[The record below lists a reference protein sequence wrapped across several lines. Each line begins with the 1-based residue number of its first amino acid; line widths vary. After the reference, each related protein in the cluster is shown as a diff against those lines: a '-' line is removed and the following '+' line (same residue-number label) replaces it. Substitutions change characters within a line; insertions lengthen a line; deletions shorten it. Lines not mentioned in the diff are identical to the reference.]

1 MILFYILVLS
11 LPFVDHGLFGMAIGP
26 VTLEKVLGAGC
37 FLYALSYLPKRREFP
52 GFFSSAQ
59 AKFFVAYVAMAVCS
73 YLFTAEKFDFNDMVG
88 IFFSQF
94 LFFVAIMIL
103 VDSRERLENTVLWAT
118 ASMGVVSLYL
128 IKEWLGAV
136 GTYGIGYRPGWV
148 AGDPNMFSASALIV
162 LPLMMCPIRY
172 ARKAWQRYGAIFSL
186 GLTLV
191 SFVLAASRG
200 GFIGLTAMLLWQT
213 KSWKRRLIAIGLI
226 VAIVAVCFALPH
238 SPLDRLLKP
247 DASDKESSNIRLQ
260 LWSVSDKIFHDYPV
274 FGVGLYN
281 FPVYMHKYL
290 PPNVDLEFV
299 VPHNTY
305 LEAAVELGTVGVG
318 LFLGV
323 ILCSILGAG
332 RLRAMAIAAGD
343 EYLTLLTTG
352 LGSGIVGFA
361 SAVMFL
367 SAKHAKFFW
376 FAVFLSACVVPLVRQ
391 SWLEKAQEEELA
403 LDGEIS
409 PTEAPMNPDATAAP
423 AAEVP
428 LPLPPSANAVQ
439 NTPPKPPK
447 PPDDEGPIRVGNWLA
462 RH

>member
-11 LPFVDHGLFGMAIGP
+11 LPFVDHGFFGMAIGP

-37 FLYALSYLPKRREFP
+37 FVYALSYLPKRREFP

-59 AKFFVAYVAMAVCS
+59 AKFFAAYVGMAVCS
-73 YLFTAEKFDFNDMVG
+73 YLATAQVFDFNDMVG

-128 IKEWLGAV
+128 IKEWLGAFR
-136 GTYGIGYRPGWV
+136 TYGIGYRPGWV

-162 LPLMMCPIRY
+162 LPLMLCSIRY
-172 ARKAWQRYGAIFSL
+172 ARKPWQRYGAIFSL
-186 GLTLV
+186 ALTAI
-191 SFVLAASRG
+191 SFCLAASRG
-200 GFIGLTAMLLWQT
+200 GFIGLAAMSLWQT
-213 KSWKRRLIAIGLI
+213 KSWKRRITAVALIA
-226 VAIVAVCFALPH
+226 VVVAVCFALPH

-260 LWSVSDKIFHDYPV
+260 LWSVSGKIFHDYPV

-290 PPNVDLEFV
+290 PPDVDLEFV

-305 LEAAVELGTVGVG
+305 LEAAVELGSVGVS

-323 ILCSILGAG
+323 IVFSVISAG
-332 RLRAMAIAAGD
+332 RTRAVALAAGD
-343 EYLTLLTTG
+343 DYLALLSTG
-352 LGSGIVGFA
+352 LGSGIIGFA
-361 SAVMFL
+361 TAVMFL
-367 SAKHAKFFW
+367 SAKHDKFFW
-376 FAVFLSACVVPLVRQ
+376 FAVFMSACVAPMARQ
-391 SWLEKAQEEELA
+391 SWMEKVQQEEA
-403 LDGEIS
+403 
-409 PTEAPMNPDATAAP
+409 AAP
-423 AAEVP
+423 APMSASEPAESIAQA
-428 LPLPPSANAVQ
+428 LPSGAPDAVTPAA
-439 NTPPKPPK
+439 NTPAPPK
-447 PPDDEGPIRVGNWLA
+447 PPDDDGPIRVGNWLS
-462 RH
+462 HH